1 MDKLVRAFDL
11 QQPLRERIAAGM
23 PVYGS
28 CAGLILLADR
38 LVDAHRAQQT
48 LGGLD
53 VLVRRNAFGR
63 QVDSFEADLRVEGST
78 ASRCAPSSSGHRG
91 SSRWARRSRSW
102 PRSRPPTAR
111 RTDSRTPWRSGRGR
125 CWRRRSILR

>member
-38 LVDAHRAQQT
+38 LGGRSTCAQQT

-63 QVDSFEADLRVEGST
+63 QVDSFEADLRDWQGARRAGARRFDHGAPWVRAGWARQVEVL
-78 ASRCAPSSSGHRG
+78 ASRRDSHPTGTPDAD
-91 SSRWARRSRSW
+91 RR
-102 PRSRPPTAR
+102 P
-111 RTDSRTPWRSGRGR
+111 SGRAAPR
-125 CWRRRSILR
+125 C